1 MNKAPVW
8 LGRSDGELPG
18 AVAGK
23 RSTEGHAEKPA
34 GPTLTTGRSWWPPQH
49 SRELSWGEEGED
61 GAAEGFTD
69 RAALS
74 LCEGRARAWQGRRC
88 SRTLGWDRLAEVGV
102 FQLPRAS
109 PELLCFPSF
118 ASGRMG

>member
-23 RSTEGHAEKPA
+23 HSTEKPA
-34 GPTLTTGRSWWPPQH
+34 GPTLTTVRSWWPPQH
-49 SRELSWGEEGED
+49 SRELGWGEEGED

-74 LCEGRARAWQGRRC
+74 LCEGRARAWQGRRRC
-88 SRTLGWDRLAEVGV
+88 SRPLGWVRLVEMRV